1 MTEPTIAMWDAST
14 LPDPQPTT
22 PAAAFYVGGD
32 TPHVYTDAEVK
43 AIRARYGLPIWTG
56 YDHASDGAAEAARVV
71 AWLHSHG
78 WKPGTLVA
86 VDTEDL
92 VIPAFLSEFNR
103 VVTEAGWLLL
113 HYESKDAQAGNPP
126 TSGGKWAADWTGI
139 PHLRPGD
146 TATQYVPDA
155 WLGAP
160 YDLSLIRADAPLHEL
175 NPPVTRHLVWAEVTM
190 RLPVLVP
197 GDQGPAV
204 TRMQHLLEAWYPAS
218 TGTTGPD
225 GMFGPSTL
233 KGLVS
238 FQHAHGIVPPPGS
251 CDGRTWALLVE
262 G

>member
-1 MTEPTIAMWDAST
+1 MSEPTLAMWDASN

-22 PAAAFYVGGD
+22 PVAAFYTGGD
-32 TPHVYTDAEVK
+32 TPHVYTDAQVK

-56 YDHASDGAAEAARVV
+56 YDHTNDGAAEASKLL
-71 AWLHSHG
+71 AWLHAHG

-86 VDTEDL
+86 IDTEEL
-92 VIPAFLSEFNR
+92 VIPVFIAAFNHA
-103 VVTEAGWLLL
+103 VTAAGWLLVD
-113 HYESKDAQAGNPP
+113 YQSKVAIPDNPP
-126 TSGGKWAADWTGI
+126 TSGGVWAADWTGI

-146 TATQYVPDA
+146 TATQYVPDK

-160 YDLSLIRADAPLHEL
+160 YDLSLIRADAKLHEL
-175 NPPVTRHLVWAEVTM
+175 NPPVTRHLVWVDVAM

-218 TGTTGPD
+218 TGPAGAD
-225 GMFGPSTL
+225 GIFGPGTL

-238 FQHAHGIVPPPGS
+238 FQHAHGIMPANGTT
-251 CDGRTWALLVE
+251 DGRTWQLLVE